1 MFIGMVGVSLKINSC
16 NLIIVL
22 DVFATFAE
30 NKLRSAKQEQAPF
43 ALTCIIFAE
52 NKLHSAKQ
60 EQTPFALTYII
71 FSRKEQTLDNH
82 YI

>member
-1 MFIGMVGVSLKINSC
+1 M
-16 NLIIVL
+16 IVL

-43 ALTCIIFAE
+43 ALTC
-52 NKLHSAKQ
+52 N
-60 EQTPFALTYII
+60 I

>member
-1 MFIGMVGVSLKINSC
+1 LLLSDKKSN
-16 NLIIVL
+16 
-22 DVFATFAE
+22 FAE
-30 NKLRSAKQEQAPF
+30 NKLRSAKQEQTPF

-52 NKLHSAKQ
+52 NKLRSAKQ